1 MTGDMIALEAFARA
15 PLRTLDELEQLVR
28 ERPGLHVRY
37 SEGPASDRGGGS
49 IDTESGLELPG
60 LSVNPL
66 DPQPWWTR
74 PVADWLAR
82 RLCQYRHLAQSNPD
96 RFAWVMTGRIVARGP
111 DCEPLLADA
120 VPIARLADEL
130 LAEADDRYR
139 SEFDAGRG
147 PED

>member
-15 PLRTLDELEQLVR
+15 PLRTLDELERLVR

-37 SEGPASDRGGGS
+37 SEGPAS
-49 IDTESGLELPG
+49 
-60 LSVNPL
+60 
-66 DPQPWWTR
+66 
-74 PVADWLAR
+74 
-82 RLCQYRHLAQSNPD
+82 
-96 RFAWVMTGRIVARGP
+96 
-111 DCEPLLADA
+111 EPLLADA